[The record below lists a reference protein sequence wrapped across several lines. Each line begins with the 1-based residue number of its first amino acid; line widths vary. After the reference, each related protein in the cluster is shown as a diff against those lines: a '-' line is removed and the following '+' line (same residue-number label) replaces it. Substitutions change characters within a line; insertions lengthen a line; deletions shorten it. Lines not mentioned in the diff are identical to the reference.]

1 MAETLPGTAADDFNP
16 TAVILDFDTLKSFI
30 GVARD
35 EYDTCAPGKPPC
47 CFAVLIGR
55 VRNGVAR
62 VTGME
67 FPTNVR
73 AVDPVAVEEFN
84 TAVAPCFGAAYR
96 NTRRGFWCSPKDL
109 LRIHREA
116 EREDLDVLGSIHLH
130 PDWHRIG
137 PPAERG
143 LTISERPTPMDR
155 YMFRNTRYPLN
166 MICYLESTEDDVAAT
181 LAAWGPPPEGDS
193 DGPCPEL
200 TVRFGSS

>member
-1 MAETLPGTAADDFNP
+1 MTDAVPGHSADDVTP
-16 TAVILDFDTLKSFI
+16 TAVMLSFDTLKSFI

-35 EYDTCAPGKPPC
+35 EYDTCTPAEPPC

-55 VRNGVAR
+55 VQNRCAK

-67 FPTNVR
+67 FASNVR
-73 AVDPVAVEEFN
+73 AVDPAAVEEFN

-109 LRIHREA
+109 LRIYRQA
-116 EREDLDVLGSIHLH
+116 EREDVDVLGSIHLH

-155 YMFRNTRYPLN
+155 YMFHNTRYPLN
-166 MICYLESTEDDVAAT
+166 MICYLESAADDVAAT
-181 LAAWGPPPEGDS
+181 LAAWGPPPEDEP

-200 TVRFGSS
+200 TVRFSSS